1 MGVVRSWPLTAVI
14 LTGCL
19 VTASFPCLAKHHSLR
34 EKLLDLKVSYRAN
47 GENSHPAF
55 QYLLEEPAMDNLQ
68 NKDPV
73 INSWQSY
80 KERLRAMVAFDLS
93 NDCRVGLNSFK
104 AGPLELSAL
113 EVLPLAPQLQ
123 PRSSDAIKSRGYG
136 LSFTVKLD

>member
-19 VTASFPCLAKHHSLR
+19 VTASFPCVAKHHSLR
-34 EKLLDLKVSYRAN
+34 EKLLDFKVSHRTTDVAI
-47 GENSHPAF
+47 HPVF
-55 QYLLEEPAMDNLQ
+55 QYLYDDSVGEASQ

-80 KERLRAMVAFDLS
+80 KERLRGYLAYDLS
-93 NDCRVGLNSFK
+93 DDFRIGLNSFK
-104 AGPLELSAL
+104 AGPLNSSTL
-113 EVLPLAPQLQ
+113 EILPLAPQLQ
-123 PRSSDAIKSRGYG
+123 PRSSDVAKSRGYG